1 MSGFKIGGIS
11 LGKSTKKYLR
21 NTDFDNNTT
30 MDFGFCQPLFCQFLL
45 PDSNISVSAKQ
56 LVRLAPMPVPSFA
69 RVSLVNKFVFVPWSD
84 ICGYYEAM
92 LSNMPYNGSVVPTE
106 LPYIYNAYLAKA
118 LLLKQMGS
126 AVTFYEIDSTAPSL
140 PETYKL
146 SELNSALTFSS
157 NLETAWKNE
166 FATHNCDMPVSFSTA
181 QFKETAIPLNSSD
194 YLYKFSVGQKKVL
207 AAFRYSTRAKH
218 LRSVLIG
225 LGYSLAL
232 QDWTKVNA
240 LPIFAYFKAWFD
252 TYAPKRSVAWS
263 DTGVFKFIK
272 NTSENYLPNV
282 GHDED
287 FFSVVLTSV
296 SDCYYVS
303 NDDFVSVH
311 RNTLSNVGLGSFPYI
326 NEIGQLSH
334 SGEFS
339 KSELPNFTD
348 DTQPSLSLIALD
360 VVKRLTRFVN
370 KDSVIG
376 QKISTWVRNHFNAQV
391 ANSLYEDVYQVKTDV
406 LPLQINDVF
415 STADTADSTTQSGER
430 LGSYAGKGIGF
441 GATGCRF
448 HSDKHGYLICISVIV
463 PKSGYFQGTDCS
475 LYGLDRFTLPSA
487 DFDALGMEVT
497 PFGFVAGDIGYTDTT
512 LPAHLLDYS
521 SGFGFVPRF
530 SGYKFKKNIVNGD
543 MSRRSLLDSM
553 SPYYLDR
560 ILQTGDAL
568 FETLPDNKYVLSREY
583 LPVIPKASEQWRFLT
598 KYPWLG
604 DYDRIFYNDDV
615 YHGSSS
621 IPVPVAA
628 QDIDGA
634 AARPDNFIVQSL
646 FTMKIQ
652 DVLKPLSMS
661 YDTFD
666 EDSDNT
672 STEVN
677 PE

>member
-84 ICGYYEAM
+84 LCGYYEAM
-92 LSNMPYNGSVVPTE
+92 LSNMPYHGSVIPTE
-106 LPYIYNAYLAKA
+106 LPYCYNAYLAKC
-118 LLLKQMGS
+118 LLLQQFGS
-126 AVTFYEIDSTAPSL
+126 VATFYEIDTTVPS
-140 PETYKL
+140 PITYKMCTAMDASKYAESLQNQWQSDNL
-146 SELNSALTFSS
+146 SHSCDMHVLFTPAQFRDNAVSPNSA
-157 NLETAWKNE
+157 
-166 FATHNCDMPVSFSTA
+166 
-181 QFKETAIPLNSSD
+181 D
-194 YLYKFSVGQKKVL
+194 YLVNFVAGDKHVL

-240 LPIFAYFKAWFD
+240 LPIFAFYKAWFD
-252 TYAPKRSVAWS
+252 TYAPKRSVSWS
-263 DTGVFKFIK
+263 DTGVFVFLK
-272 NTSENYLPNV
+272 NVSDSYLPNV
-282 GHDED
+282 CNDED
-287 FFSVVLTSV
+287 FCSVILSSL

-311 RNTLSNVGLGSFPYI
+311 RASLDTVSLGAFPYVNYGGTSSQTPPISTSEQPNVQVSSI
-326 NEIGQLSH
+326 N
-334 SGEFS
+334 
-339 KSELPNFTD
+339 
-348 DTQPSLSLIALD
+348 LIALD

-376 QKISTWVRNHFNAQV
+376 QKMSTWVRNHFNAQV
-391 ANSLYEDVYQVKTDV
+391 ANSLYQDVYQVKTDI

-415 STADTADSTTQSGER
+415 STADTADVSSQTGER

-441 GATGCRF
+441 GDTGCKF
-448 HSDKHGYLICISVIV
+448 HSDKHGYLICLSAIV
-463 PKSGYFQGTDCS
+463 PKSGYFQGTDTS
-475 LYGLDRFTLPSA
+475 LYGLNRFTLPSA
-487 DFDALGMEVT
+487 EFDALGMEVS
-497 PFGFVAGDIGYTDTT
+497 PFGFIAGDIGYADMSADTKDK
-512 LPAHLLDYS
+512 LDYS

-530 SGYKFKKNIVNGD
+530 SGFKFKKNIVNGD
-543 MSRRSLLDSM
+543 MSRRSLIDSM

-568 FETLPDNKYVLSREY
+568 YQSMADNKFVQIRQFYPSL
-583 LPVIPKASEQWRFLT
+583 PKASDQWRYLT
-598 KYPWLG
+598 RYPWLG
-604 DYDRIFYNDDV
+604 DFDRIFYNDDV
-615 YHGSSS
+615 YHGSTSTPVDSS
-621 IPVPVAA
+621 SE
-628 QDIDGA
+628 DIDGS

-652 DVLKPLSMS
+652 DVLKPLAMS

-672 STEVN
+672 STEVT

>member
-1 MSGFKIGGIS
+1 MSGFKISGIS
-11 LGKSTKKYLR
+11 LGKTTKKYLR

-92 LSNMPYNGSVVPTE
+92 LSNMPFNGSVVPTE
-106 LPYIYNAYLAKA
+106 LPYTYNSFLAKC
-118 LLLKQMGS
+118 LLLQQFGS
-126 AVTFYEIDSTAPSL
+126 VATFYEVDSTVSSPI
-140 PETYKL
+140 TYKMCSPTDAL
-146 SELNSALTFSS
+146 SYASSLQSQWETENSSHSCDMHVLITPAQFRDDAVSPNSA
-157 NLETAWKNE
+157 
-166 FATHNCDMPVSFSTA
+166 
-181 QFKETAIPLNSSD
+181 D
-194 YLYKFSVGQKKVL
+194 YLVNFTAGDKSVL

-225 LGYSLAL
+225 LGYSLAM
-232 QDWTKVNA
+232 QDWTQVNA
-240 LPIFAYFKAWFD
+240 LPIFAFYKAWFD
-252 TYAPKRSVAWS
+252 TYAPKRSMAWTDS
-263 DTGVFKFIK
+263 PVFKFVK
-272 NTSENYLPNV
+272 GVSDDYLPNV
-282 GHDED
+282 CNDED
-287 FFSVVLTSV
+287 FCSVVLMAV

-311 RNTLSNVGLGSFPYI
+311 RSTLSNVGIQQFPYI
-326 NEIGQLSH
+326 NS
-334 SGEFS
+334 SG
-339 KSELPNFTD
+339 LPVR
-348 DTQPSLSLIALD
+348 PSSFDKENLPSFESNISLIALD

-376 QKISTWVRNHFNAQV
+376 QKMSTWVRNHFNAQV
-391 ANSLYEDVYQVKTDV
+391 ANSLYKDVYQVKTDI

-415 STADTADSTTQSGER
+415 STADTADASSQSGER

-441 GATGCRF
+441 GDTGCKF
-448 HSDKHGYLICISVIV
+448 HSDKHGYLLCISAIV
-463 PKSGYFQGTDCS
+463 PKSGYFQGTDTS

-487 DFDALGMEVT
+487 DFDALGMEVS
-497 PFGFVAGDIGYTDTT
+497 PFGFIAGDIGYTDMT
-512 LPAHLLDYS
+512 ASEHLDYS

-543 MSRRSLLDSM
+543 MSRRSLIDSM

-568 FETLPDNKYVLSREY
+568 YNSLPDNKFAQIRQFAPS
-583 LPVIPKASEQWRFLT
+583 LPAASEQWRYLT

-615 YHGSSS
+615 YHGSTSTPVNSS
-621 IPVPVAA
+621 SE
-628 QDIDGA
+628 DIDGS

-646 FTMKIQ
+646 FTMQIQ
-652 DVLKPLSMS
+652 DVLKPLAMS

-666 EDSDNT
+666 EDSNNT
-672 STEVN
+672 STDVK

>member
-92 LSNMPYNGSVVPTE
+92 LSNMPFNGSVVPTE
-106 LPYIYNAYLAKA
+106 LPYVFNGYLAKY
-118 LLLKQMGS
+118 LLTSSVGTV
-126 AVTFYEIDSTAPSL
+126 ATFYEIDSSVVSPITFKMSSTTGAT
-140 PETYKL
+140 TYAKTL
-146 SELNSALTFSS
+146 ESQWVSELNSHSCNLNVILT
-157 NLETAWKNE
+157 
-166 FATHNCDMPVSFSTA
+166 PA
-181 QFKETAIPLNSSD
+181 QFKDGAVNPNNAD
-194 YLYKFSVGQKKVL
+194 YLVEFLSGDKTIL

-218 LRSVLIG
+218 LRSVFIG
-225 LGYSLAL
+225 LGYSLSL
-232 QDWTKVNA
+232 QDWSKLNA
-240 LPIFAYFKAWFD
+240 LPLFAFYKAWYD
-252 TYAPKRSVAWS
+252 TYAPKRSVAWT
-263 DTGVFKFIK
+263 DTKVFKHIK
-272 NTSENYLPNV
+272 HISDDYVPNICN
-282 GHDED
+282 DED
-287 FFSVVLTSV
+287 ICDDLFKAL

-311 RNTLSNVGLGSFPYI
+311 RSDINNVNLQSFSYIDETGSSKTTDAISKAYSPYI
-326 NEIGQLSH
+326 SSVI
-334 SGEFS
+334 
-339 KSELPNFTD
+339 
-348 DTQPSLSLIALD
+348 SLVALD
-360 VVKRLTRFVN
+360 TVKRLTRFVN

-376 QKISTWVRNHFNAQV
+376 QKMSSWVRNHFNAQV
-391 ANSLYEDVYQVKTDV
+391 ANSLYEDVYQVKTDI

-415 STADTADSTTQSGER
+415 STSDTADPSSQTGER

-441 GATGCRF
+441 GDTGCNF
-448 HSDKHGYLICISVIV
+448 HSDKHGYLLCISSIV
-463 PKSGYFQGTDCS
+463 PKSGYFSGNDTS

-497 PFGFVAGDIGYTDTT
+497 PFGFVAGDNGYSNYTFESKDKI
-512 LPAHLLDYS
+512 DYS
-521 SGFGFVPRF
+521 SGFGFVPRY
-530 SGYKFKKNIVNGD
+530 SGFKFKKNIVNGD
-543 MSRRSLLDSM
+543 MSRRSLMDSM

-568 FETLPDNKYVLSREY
+568 YLSQADNKYAQVRIFYPS
-583 LPVIPKASEQWRFLT
+583 VPKASEQWRYLT

-621 IPVPVAA
+621 TPVDTPDS
-628 QDIDGA
+628 DIDGS

-646 FTMKIQ
+646 FSMKIQ

-672 STEVN
+672 STDVN

>member
-11 LGKSTKKYLR
+11 IGKSTKKYLR

-84 ICGYYEAM
+84 LCGYYEAM

-106 LPYIYNAYLAKA
+106 LPYVYNAYLSKC
-118 LLLKQMGS
+118 LLDNSLGS
-126 AVTFYEIDSTAPSL
+126 VATFYEVDTSVPS
-140 PETYKL
+140 PITYKMCTAMDALRHAQSLQTQWETEL
-146 SELNSALTFSS
+146 SGHSCNKKFTLTPLQSRDDVISPNSA
-157 NLETAWKNE
+157 
-166 FATHNCDMPVSFSTA
+166 
-181 QFKETAIPLNSSD
+181 D
-194 YLYKFSVGQKKVL
+194 YLVNFLDGDTNVIS
-207 AAFRYSTRAKH
+207 AFRYSTRAKH

-225 LGYSLAL
+225 LGYSLAM
-232 QDWTKVNA
+232 QDWSKVIA
-240 LPIFAYFKAWFD
+240 LPLFAFYKAWFD
-252 TYAPKRSVAWS
+252 TYAPKRSVAWT
-263 DTGVFKFIK
+263 DTAVFKFVK
-272 NTSENYLPNV
+272 SVSDDYLPNLCNN
-282 GHDED
+282 ED
-287 FFSVVLTSV
+287 SMDLVFSAL

-311 RNTLSNVGLGSFPYI
+311 RADMSNV
-326 NEIGQLSH
+326 N
-334 SGEFS
+334 
-339 KSELPNFTD
+339 T
-348 DTQPSLSLIALD
+348 PSLPYVSANGASVLSPAIDKGNLPVILNDITLVGLD

-370 KDSVIG
+370 KDSIIG
-376 QKISTWVRNHFNAQV
+376 QKMSNWVRNHFNAQV
-391 ANSLYEDVYQVKTDV
+391 ANSLYQDVYQVKTDI

-415 STADTADSTTQSGER
+415 STADTADASSQSGER

-441 GATGCRF
+441 GDTGCKF
-448 HSDKHGYLICISVIV
+448 HSDKHGYLLCISAIV
-463 PKSGYFQGTDCS
+463 PKSGYFQGNDTS

-497 PFGFVAGDIGYTDTT
+497 PFGFIAGDIGYSDMTASTDQK
-512 LPAHLLDYS
+512 LDYS
-521 SGFGFVPRF
+521 AGFGFVPRY

-543 MSRRSLLDSM
+543 MSRRSLIDSM

-568 FETLPDNKYVLSREY
+568 FLSMPDNKFAKIRQFYPSL
-583 LPVIPKASEQWRFLT
+583 PKASEQWRYLT
-598 KYPWLG
+598 RYPWLG

-615 YHGSSS
+615 YHGSTSTPVDSS
-621 IPVPVAA
+621 SE
-628 QDIDGA
+628 DIDGS

-652 DVLKPLSMS
+652 DVLKPLAMS

-672 STEVN
+672 STEVK

>member
-84 ICGYYEAM
+84 LCGYYESM
-92 LSNMPYNGSVVPTE
+92 LSNMPYHGSVIPTE
-106 LPYIYNAYLAKA
+106 LPYVYNAYLAKC
-118 LLLKQMGS
+118 LLLSDFGS
-126 AVTFYEIDSTAPSL
+126 VATFYEVDTTVPS
-140 PETYKL
+140 PITYKMC
-146 SELNSALTFSS
+146 SAVDASKYGDSLQKQW
-157 NLETAWKNE
+157 ETDILAHKC
-166 FATHNCDMPVSFSTA
+166 AMQVLITPA
-181 QFKETAIPLNSSD
+181 QFRDTAVSPNNAD
-194 YLYKFSVGQKKVL
+194 YLVHFNAGDKNVI

-225 LGYSLAL
+225 LGYSLAM

-240 LPIFAYFKAWFD
+240 LPIFAFYKAWFD
-252 TYAPKRSVAWS
+252 TFAPKRSVAWS
-263 DTGVFKFIK
+263 DTGVFVFLK
-272 NTSENYLPNV
+272 NFSDNYLPNV
-282 GHDED
+282 CGDED
-287 FFSVVLTSV
+287 IYDVVLMSV

-311 RNTLSNVGLGSFPYI
+311 RSSISNVGLQTFSYFD
-326 NEIGQLSH
+326 E
-334 SGEFS
+334 SGADS
-339 KSELPNFTD
+339 VVNSVTKDSLPFVSAD
-348 DTQPSLSLIALD
+348 ISLIALD

-370 KDSVIG
+370 KDSIIG
-376 QKISTWVRNHFNAQV
+376 QKMSSWVRNHFNAQV
-391 ANSLYEDVYQVKTDV
+391 ANSLYEDVYQVKTDI

-415 STADTADSTTQSGER
+415 STADTADASSQSGER

-441 GATGCRF
+441 GDIGCKF
-448 HSDKHGYLICISVIV
+448 HSDRHGYLLCISAIV
-463 PKSGYFQGTDCS
+463 PKSGYFQGNDTS

-497 PFGFVAGDIGYTDTT
+497 PFGFIAGDIGYTDMTAT
-512 LPAHLLDYS
+512 SDDKLDYS
-521 SGFGFVPRF
+521 DGFGFVPRF

-543 MSRRSLLDSM
+543 MSRRSLIDSM

-568 FETLPDNKYVLSREY
+568 YQSMADNKFAQIRQFYPSL
-583 LPVIPKASEQWRFLT
+583 PKASEQWRYLT

-615 YHGSSS
+615 YHGSTSTPVNSS
-621 IPVPVAA
+621 SE
-628 QDIDGA
+628 DIDGS

-652 DVLKPLSMS
+652 DVLKPLAMS

-672 STEVN
+672 STVVN

>member
-1 MSGFKIGGIS
+1 MSGFKVGGIS

-69 RVSLVNKFVFVPWSD
+69 RVSLVNKFIFVPWSD

-106 LPYIYNAYLAKA
+106 LPFTYNAYLAKT
-118 LLLKQMGS
+118 LLLKGMGS
-126 AVTFYEIDSTAPSL
+126 TVTFYDVDTSVSSPV
-140 PETYKL
+140 TYKL
-146 SELNSALTFSS
+146 CSAQVAPSYLQKLKDNWNADFRQHSCKLTVDFQPLQKESVASPNSA
-157 NLETAWKNE
+157 
-166 FATHNCDMPVSFSTA
+166 
-181 QFKETAIPLNSSD
+181 D
-194 YLYKFSVGQKKVL
+194 YLYKYKVDNKSVI

-225 LGYSLAL
+225 LGYSLAFL
-232 QDWTKVNA
+232 DWTKVNV
-240 LPIFAYFKAWFD
+240 LPIFAFFKAWFD
-252 TYAPKRSVAWS
+252 SYAPKRSVSWT

-272 NTSENYLPNV
+272 NTSDNYLPNV
-282 GHDED
+282 GNDND
-287 FFSVVLTSV
+287 FFSVVLTAV

-303 NDDFVSVH
+303 NDDFVSIH
-311 RNTLSNVGLGSFPYI
+311 RSTIDNVSLSPFPFI
-326 NEIGQLSH
+326 DETGCPSTTD
-334 SGEFS
+334 EF
-339 KSELPNFTD
+339 PNNNQPYSRTD
-348 DTQPSLSLIALD
+348 ISLIALD

-370 KDSVIG
+370 KDSIIG
-376 QKISTWVRNHFNAQV
+376 QKMSNWVRNHFNAQV

-415 STADTADSTTQSGER
+415 STADTADSSTQSGER

-441 GATGCRF
+441 GDTGCRF
-448 HSDKHGYLICISVIV
+448 HSDKHGYLLCISAIV
-463 PKSGYFQGTDCS
+463 PKSGYFQGTDSS

-487 DFDALGMEVT
+487 DFDALGMEVS
-497 PFGFVAGDIGYTDTT
+497 PFGFVAGDIGYTDVDASYTN
-512 LPAHLLDYS
+512 LDYS

-530 SGYKFKKNIVNGD
+530 SGFKFKKNIVNGD
-543 MSRRSLLDSM
+543 MSRRSLIDSM
-553 SPYYLDR
+553 CPYYLDR
-560 ILQTGDAL
+560 ILQTGDAF
-568 FETLPDNKYVLSREY
+568 FESLPDNKYAY
-583 LPVIPKASEQWRFLT
+583 KNQYAPNIPRASDQWRYVT

-604 DYDRIFYNDDV
+604 DFDRIFYNDDV
-615 YHGSSS
+615 FHGSSS
-621 IPVPVAA
+621 TPAFTPID
-628 QDIDGA
+628 DIGSYP
-634 AARPDNFIVQSL
+634 ARPDNFIVQSL

-666 EDSDNT
+666 EDTDNT
-672 STEVN
+672 SSEVN

>member
-84 ICGYYEAM
+84 LCAYYEAM
-92 LSNMPYNGSVVPTE
+92 LSNMPFNGSVVPTQ
-106 LPYIYNAYLAKA
+106 LPFVYNAYLSKS
-118 LLLKQMGS
+118 LLDSSLGS
-126 AVTFYEIDSTAPSL
+126 VATFYEVDTTVPSPITYTMSTAMD
-140 PETYKL
+140 
-146 SELNSALTFSS
+146 ALTYAQSLATQWETELDFHACNKKFSF
-157 NLETAWKNE
+157 T
-166 FATHNCDMPVSFSTA
+166 PA
-181 QFKETAIPLNSSD
+181 QFKDSAVSPNSAD
-194 YLYKFSVGQKKVL
+194 YLVNFVSGEKHVI
-207 AAFRYSTRAKH
+207 AAFRYSTRVKH
-218 LRSVLIG
+218 LRSVFIG

-240 LPIFAYFKAWFD
+240 LPIFAYYKAWFD
-252 TYAPKRSVAWS
+252 TYAPKRSVAWTDTYVFHFLKDVS
-263 DTGVFKFIK
+263 DNYMPNLCNDEDNMDVVFKA
-272 NTSENYLPNV
+272 L
-282 GHDED
+282 
-287 FFSVVLTSV
+287 

-311 RNTLSNVGLGSFPYI
+311 RATLSNVGLSPFPIVAANDGVVATTPY
-326 NEIGQLSH
+326 
-334 SGEFS
+334 FD
-339 KSELPNFTD
+339 KSSLPHFET
-348 DTQPSLSLIALD
+348 SVSLIALD

-376 QKISTWVRNHFNAQV
+376 QKMSTWVRNHFNAQV
-391 ANSLYEDVYQVKTDV
+391 ANSLYQDVYQVKTDI

-415 STADTADSTTQSGER
+415 STADTADASSQSGER

-441 GATGCRF
+441 GDTGCNF
-448 HSDKHGYLICISVIV
+448 HSDRHGYLLCISAIV
-463 PKSGYFQGTDCS
+463 PKSGYFQGTDTS

-497 PFGFVAGDIGYTDTT
+497 PFGFVAGDIGFTDMTATT
-512 LPAHLLDYS
+512 DQKLDYS

-543 MSRRSLLDSM
+543 MSRRSLIDSM

-568 FETLPDNKYVLSREY
+568 YQSLADNKYAQIRQFYPSL
-583 LPVIPKASEQWRFLT
+583 PKASEHWRYLT
-598 KYPWLG
+598 RYPWLG

-615 YHGSSS
+615 YHGSTSTPVDSS
-621 IPVPVAA
+621 SE
-628 QDIDGA
+628 DIDGS

-652 DVLKPLSMS
+652 DVLKPLAMS

-666 EDSDNT
+666 EDSHNT
-672 STEVN
+672 SSEVK

>member
-84 ICGYYEAM
+84 ICGYYEAL

-106 LPYIYNAYLAKA
+106 LPYVYNAYLAMS
-118 LLLKQMGS
+118 LLSSDLGTV
-126 AVTFYEIDSTAPSL
+126 ATFYEVDASVVSPI
-140 PETYKL
+140 TYKMSSSVFAASSAEVLENAWESQL
-146 SELNSALTFSS
+146 SSYGCLKQTII
-157 NLETAWKNE
+157 T
-166 FATHNCDMPVSFSTA
+166 PA
-181 QFKETAIPLNSSD
+181 QFKEGAVNPNNAD
-194 YLYKFSVGQKKVL
+194 YLVEFVNGDISVL

-225 LGYSLAL
+225 LGYSLSL

-240 LPIFAYFKAWFD
+240 LPLYAFYKAWFD
-252 TYAPKRSVAWS
+252 TYAPKRFVAWTDTPIFKDIKHYS
-263 DTGVFKFIK
+263 DDYV
-272 NTSENYLPNV
+272 PNLCN
-282 GHDED
+282 DED
-287 FFSVVLTSV
+287 LMDHILKGL

-311 RNTLSNVGLGSFPYI
+311 RSDVSNVGLGAFPFI
-326 NEIGQLSH
+326 NPDGTSDITTPINRTD
-334 SGEFS
+334 
-339 KSELPNFTD
+339 LPVVG
-348 DTQPSLSLIALD
+348 SSVSLIALD

-370 KDSVIG
+370 KDSIIG
-376 QKISTWVRNHFNAQV
+376 QKMSTWVRNHFNAQV
-391 ANSLYEDVYQVKTDV
+391 ANSLYADVYQVKTDI

-415 STADTADSTTQSGER
+415 STSDTADPSTETGER

-441 GATGCRF
+441 GDTGCNF
-448 HSDKHGYLICISVIV
+448 HSDKHGYLLCISAIV
-463 PKSGYFQGTDCS
+463 PKSGYFQGNDTS
-475 LYGLDRFTLPSA
+475 LYGLDRFTLPSE

-497 PFGFVAGDIGYTDTT
+497 PFGFVAGDNGYTNYTFETKDKI
-512 LPAHLLDYS
+512 DYS

-543 MSRRSLLDSM
+543 MSRRSLMDSM

-568 FETLPDNKYVLSREY
+568 YLSQPDNKFAQIRIFYPSV
-583 LPVIPKASEQWRFLT
+583 PKASEQWRYLT

-621 IPVPVAA
+621 SPVNSPDA
-628 QDIDGA
+628 DIDGS

-646 FTMKIQ
+646 FSMKIQ

-672 STEVN
+672 SIDVN

>member
-69 RVSLVNKFVFVPWSD
+69 RVSLVNKFIFVPWSD
-84 ICGYYEAM
+84 LCGYYEAM

-106 LPYIYNAYLAKA
+106 LPFVYNAYLSKC
-118 LLLKQMGS
+118 LLDNSLGS
-126 AVTFYEIDSTAPSL
+126 VATFYEIDTSVPS
-140 PETYKL
+140 PITYKMCTAMDALKYAQSLATQWETEL
-146 SELNSALTFSS
+146 SEYACNKKFSF
-157 NLETAWKNE
+157 T
-166 FATHNCDMPVSFSTA
+166 PA
-181 QFKETAIPLNSSD
+181 QFKDFAVSPNSAD
-194 YLYKFSVGQKKVL
+194 YLVNFVSGEKHVI
-207 AAFRYSTRAKH
+207 AAFRYSTRVKH
-218 LRSVLIG
+218 LRSVFIG
-225 LGYSLAL
+225 LGYSLAM
-232 QDWTKVNA
+232 QDWSKVNA
-240 LPIFAYFKAWFD
+240 LPIFAFYKAWFD
-252 TYAPKRSVAWS
+252 TYAPKRTVAWTDTDVFRFLKHVS
-263 DTGVFKFIK
+263 DSYFTNLGNDEDNMDVVFK
-272 NTSENYLPNV
+272 SL
-282 GHDED
+282 
-287 FFSVVLTSV
+287 

-311 RNTLSNVGLGSFPYI
+311 RSDIDNVSLGTFPFVDSNGGISSSQGISASL
-326 NEIGQLSH
+326 
-334 SGEFS
+334 
-339 KSELPNFTD
+339 
-348 DTQPSLSLIALD
+348 QPSINGDIRLIALD
-360 VVKRLTRFVN
+360 VIKRLTRFVN
-370 KDSVIG
+370 KDSIIG
-376 QKISTWVRNHFNAQV
+376 QKMSNWVRNHFNAQV
-391 ANSLYEDVYQVKTDV
+391 ANSLYQDVYQVKTDI

-415 STADTADSTTQSGER
+415 STADTADASSQSGER

-441 GATGCRF
+441 GDIGCRF
-448 HSDKHGYLICISVIV
+448 HSDRHGYLLCISAIV
-463 PKSGYFQGTDCS
+463 PKSGYFQGNDTS

-497 PFGFVAGDIGYTDTT
+497 PFGFIAGDIGYTDMT
-512 LPAHLLDYS
+512 ASVDQKLDYS
-521 SGFGFVPRF
+521 AGFGFVPRF

-543 MSRRSLLDSM
+543 MSRRSLIDSM

-568 FETLPDNKYVLSREY
+568 FQSLADNKFAKIRQFYPSL
-583 LPVIPKASEQWRFLT
+583 PKASEQWRYLT
-598 KYPWLG
+598 RYPWLG

-615 YHGSSS
+615 YHGSTSTPVDSS
-621 IPVPVAA
+621 SD
-628 QDIDGA
+628 DIDGS

-652 DVLKPLSMS
+652 DVLKPLAMS

-666 EDSDNT
+666 EDFDNT

>member
-69 RVSLVNKFVFVPWSD
+69 RVSLVNKFIFVPWSD
-84 ICGYYEAM
+84 LCGYYEAM

-106 LPYIYNAYLAKA
+106 LPFVYNAYLSKC
-118 LLLKQMGS
+118 LLDNSLGS
-126 AVTFYEIDSTAPSL
+126 VATFYEIDTTVPSPITYKMSTAMDALKYSDSL
-140 PETYKL
+140 ATQWETEL
-146 SELNSALTFSS
+146 SEHACNKKFSF
-157 NLETAWKNE
+157 T
-166 FATHNCDMPVSFSTA
+166 PA
-181 QFKETAIPLNSSD
+181 QFKDSAVSPNSAD
-194 YLYKFSVGQKKVL
+194 YLVNFVSGEKHVI
-207 AAFRYSTRAKH
+207 AAFRYSTRVKH
-218 LRSVLIG
+218 LRSVFIG
-225 LGYSLAL
+225 LGYSLAM
-232 QDWTKVNA
+232 QDWSKVNA
-240 LPIFAYFKAWFD
+240 LPIFAFYKAWFD
-252 TYAPKRSVAWS
+252 TYAPKRSVAWTDTDVFRFLKHIS
-263 DTGVFKFIK
+263 DGYYTNLGNDEDNMDVVFK
-272 NTSENYLPNV
+272 SL
-282 GHDED
+282 
-287 FFSVVLTSV
+287 

-311 RNTLSNVGLGSFPYI
+311 RSDIDNVSLGAFSFVDSNGGFSDSQAITAFSQPTI
-326 NEIGQLSH
+326 NGDIR
-334 SGEFS
+334 
-339 KSELPNFTD
+339 
-348 DTQPSLSLIALD
+348 LIALD

-370 KDSVIG
+370 KDSIIG
-376 QKISTWVRNHFNAQV
+376 QKMSNWVRNHFNAQV
-391 ANSLYEDVYQVKTDV
+391 ANSLYQDVYQVKTDI

-415 STADTADSTTQSGER
+415 STADTADASSQSGER

-441 GATGCRF
+441 GDTGCKF
-448 HSDKHGYLICISVIV
+448 HSDRHGYLLCISAIV
-463 PKSGYFQGTDCS
+463 PKSGYFQGNDTS

-497 PFGFVAGDIGYTDTT
+497 PFGFIAGDIGYTDMTAST
-512 LPAHLLDYS
+512 DQKLDYS
-521 SGFGFVPRF
+521 AGFGFVPRF

-543 MSRRSLLDSM
+543 MSRRSLIDSM

-568 FETLPDNKYVLSREY
+568 FQSMADNKFAQIRQFYPSL
-583 LPVIPKASEQWRFLT
+583 PKASEQWRYLT

-615 YHGSSS
+615 YHGSTSTPVDSS
-621 IPVPVAA
+621 SE
-628 QDIDGA
+628 DIDGS

-672 STEVN
+672 STEVK

>member
-84 ICGYYEAM
+84 LCGYYEAM
-92 LSNMPYNGSVVPTE
+92 LSNMPYNGSVVPTQ
-106 LPYIYNAYLAKA
+106 LPYVYNAYLSKC
-118 LLLKQMGS
+118 LLDNSLGS
-126 AVTFYEIDSTAPSL
+126 VATFYEVDTTVPS
-140 PETYKL
+140 PITYKMCTAMDALTYAESLATQWETEL
-146 SELNSALTFSS
+146 SEHACNKKFSF
-157 NLETAWKNE
+157 T
-166 FATHNCDMPVSFSTA
+166 PA
-181 QFKETAIPLNSSD
+181 QFKDTAVSPNSAD
-194 YLYKFSVGQKKVL
+194 YLVNFVAGEKHVI
-207 AAFRYSTRAKH
+207 AAFRYSTRVKH
-218 LRSVLIG
+218 LRSVFIG

-232 QDWTKVNA
+232 QDWSKVNA
-240 LPIFAYFKAWFD
+240 LPIFAFYKAWFD
-252 TYAPKRSVAWS
+252 IFAPKRTVAWT
-263 DTGVFKFIK
+263 DTDVFKFLKYVSDSYFI
-272 NTSENYLPNV
+272 NLGN
-282 GHDED
+282 DED
-287 FFSVVLTSV
+287 NMNVVFKSL

-311 RNTLSNVGLGSFPYI
+311 RSTLENVSLNRFPFITELGVST
-326 NEIGQLSH
+326 ST
-334 SGEFS
+334 
-339 KSELPNFTD
+339 PNFSTSQ
-348 DTQPSLSLIALD
+348 QPYSYSTNALSLISFD

-370 KDSVIG
+370 KDSIIG
-376 QKISTWVRNHFNAQV
+376 QKMSTWVRNHFGAQV
-391 ANSLYEDVYQVKTDV
+391 ANSLYQDVYHVKTDI

-415 STADTADSTTQSGER
+415 STADTADASSQSGER

-441 GATGCRF
+441 GDTGCRF
-448 HSDKHGYLICISVIV
+448 HSDRHGYLLCISAIV
-463 PKSGYFQGTDCS
+463 PKSGYFQGNDTS

-497 PFGFVAGDIGYTDTT
+497 PFGFIAGDIGYTDMTAST
-512 LPAHLLDYS
+512 DQKLDYS
-521 SGFGFVPRF
+521 AGFGFVPRF

-543 MSRRSLLDSM
+543 MSRRSLIDSM

-568 FETLPDNKYVLSREY
+568 YQSMADNKFAKIRQFYPSL
-583 LPVIPKASEQWRFLT
+583 PKASEQWRYLT

-615 YHGSSS
+615 YHGSTSTPVDSS
-621 IPVPVAA
+621 SE
-628 QDIDGA
+628 DIDGS

-652 DVLKPLSMS
+652 DVLKPLAMS

>member
-45 PDSNISVSAKQ
+45 PDSNVSVSAKQ

-69 RVSLVNKFVFVPWSD
+69 RVSLVNKYVFVPWSD
-84 ICGYYEAM
+84 LCGYYEAL
-92 LSNMPYNGSVVPTE
+92 LSNMPYNGSVIPTE
-106 LPYIYNAYLAKA
+106 LPFVFNAYLSKC
-118 LLLKQMGS
+118 LLDSSLGS
-126 AVTFYEIDSTAPSL
+126 VATFYEVDTTVPS
-140 PETYKL
+140 PITYKMCSAMDALKYSQSLATQWEAEL
-146 SELNSALTFSS
+146 SEHACNKKFSFTPAQFKDSAVSLNSA
-157 NLETAWKNE
+157 
-166 FATHNCDMPVSFSTA
+166 
-181 QFKETAIPLNSSD
+181 D
-194 YLYKFSVGQKKVL
+194 YLVNYVSGEHSVI
-207 AAFRYSTRAKH
+207 AAFRYSTRVKH
-218 LRSVLIG
+218 LRSVFIG
-225 LGYSLAL
+225 LGYSLAM
-232 QDWTKVNA
+232 QDWSKVNA
-240 LPIFAYFKAWFD
+240 LPIFAFYKAWFD
-252 TYAPKRSVAWS
+252 TYAPKRSVAWTDTDVFHFLKYIS
-263 DTGVFKFIK
+263 DSYFTNLCNDEDCMDVVFK
-272 NTSENYLPNV
+272 SL
-282 GHDED
+282 
-287 FFSVVLTSV
+287 

-311 RNTLSNVGLGSFPYI
+311 RANISNVDTPLFPYFDS
-326 NEIGQLSH
+326 IGDH
-334 SGEFS
+334 AETDTFT
-339 KSELPNFTD
+339 KTLPSISSD
-348 DTQPSLSLIALD
+348 LSLIALD

-370 KDSVIG
+370 KDSIIG
-376 QKISTWVRNHFNAQV
+376 QKMSTWVRNHFNAQV
-391 ANSLYEDVYQVKTDV
+391 ANSLYQDVYQVKTDI

-415 STADTADSTTQSGER
+415 STADTADASSKTGER

-441 GATGCRF
+441 GDTGCRF
-448 HSDKHGYLICISVIV
+448 HSDRHGYLLCISAIV
-463 PKSGYFQGTDCS
+463 PKSGYFQGNDTS

-497 PFGFVAGDIGYTDTT
+497 PFGFIAGDIGFTDMTAT
-512 LPAHLLDYS
+512 SDQKLDYS
-521 SGFGFVPRF
+521 AGFGFVPRF

-543 MSRRSLLDSM
+543 MSRRSLIDSM

-568 FETLPDNKYVLSREY
+568 FQSMPDNKFVQIRQFYPSL
-583 LPVIPKASEQWRFLT
+583 PKASEQWRYLT

-615 YHGSSS
+615 YHGSTSTPVDSS
-621 IPVPVAA
+621 SE
-628 QDIDGA
+628 DIDGS
-634 AARPDNFIVQSL
+634 AARSDNFIVQSL

-661 YDTFD
+661 FDTFD

>member
-84 ICGYYEAM
+84 LCGYYEAM
-92 LSNMPYNGSVVPTE
+92 LSNMPYNGSVIPKE
-106 LPYIYNAYLAKA
+106 LPYTYNAYLAKV
-118 LLLKQMGS
+118 LLLHQFGS
-126 AVTFYEIDSTAPSL
+126 VATFYELDTSIASPTTFKMSSPMDALKHSNALQTL
-140 PETYKL
+140 WETDLHSHSCDMHVLLTPNQSKDFAV
-146 SELNSALTFSS
+146 SPNSA
-157 NLETAWKNE
+157 
-166 FATHNCDMPVSFSTA
+166 
-181 QFKETAIPLNSSD
+181 D
-194 YLYKFSVGQKKVL
+194 YLVEFSDGDCNCL
-207 AAFRYSTRAKH
+207 AAFRFSTRAKH

-225 LGYSLAL
+225 LGYSLAFS
-232 QDWTKVNA
+232 DWTKVNA
-240 LPIFAYFKAWFD
+240 LPIFAFFKAWFD
-252 TYAPKRSVAWS
+252 TFAPKRSIAWT
-263 DTGVFKFIK
+263 DTGVFMFLK
-272 NTSENYLPNV
+272 NVSDSYLPNV
-282 GHDED
+282 SNDED
-287 FFSVVLTSV
+287 FTSVVLMSL

-311 RNTLSNVGLGSFPYI
+311 RADIDNVSFGNFSFVDSNGGISDIQGSPTLS
-326 NEIGQLSH
+326 
-334 SGEFS
+334 
-339 KSELPNFTD
+339 
-348 DTQPSLSLIALD
+348 QPSAIGDIRLIALD

-370 KDSVIG
+370 KDSIIG
-376 QKISTWVRNHFNAQV
+376 QKMSTWVRNHFNAQV
-391 ANSLYEDVYQVKTDV
+391 ANSLYQDVYQIKTDV

-415 STADTADSTTQSGER
+415 STADTADASSMSGER

-441 GATGCRF
+441 GDTGCKF
-448 HSDKHGYLICISVIV
+448 HSDKHGYLLCISAIV
-463 PKSGYFQGTDCS
+463 PKSGYFQGNDTS

-497 PFGFVAGDIGYTDTT
+497 PFGFVAGDIGFTDFNAETKDT
-512 LPAHLLDYS
+512 LDYS
-521 SGFGFVPRF
+521 SGFGFIPRY
-530 SGYKFKKNIVNGD
+530 SGFKFKKNIVNGD
-543 MSRRSLLDSM
+543 MSRRSLIDSM

-560 ILQTGDAL
+560 ILQSGDIFFQSL
-568 FETLPDNKYVLSREY
+568 DDNKYAFVRQYKPS
-583 LPVIPKASEQWRFLT
+583 IPKASEQWRYLT

-615 YHGSSS
+615 YHGSDSS
-621 IPVPVAA
+621 YVHSPDEDVS
-628 QDIDGA
+628 GS
-634 AARPDNFIVQSL
+634 AARSDNFIVQSL
-646 FTMKIQ
+646 FTMRIQ

-666 EDSDNT
+666 EDSDNNT
-672 STEVN
+672 QVVN

>member
-69 RVSLVNKFVFVPWSD
+69 RVSLVNKFIFVPWSD
-84 ICGYYEAM
+84 LCGYYEAM
-92 LSNMPYNGSVVPTE
+92 FSNMPYNGSVVPTE
-106 LPYIYNAYLAKA
+106 LPYVYNAYLSKC
-118 LLLKQMGS
+118 LLDNSLGS
-126 AVTFYEIDSTAPSL
+126 VATFYEVDTTVTSPI
-140 PETYKL
+140 TYKMCTAMDALKYSDSLQTLWETEL
-146 SELNSALTFSS
+146 SSHACNKKFTLTPAQYKDSAVSPNSA
-157 NLETAWKNE
+157 
-166 FATHNCDMPVSFSTA
+166 
-181 QFKETAIPLNSSD
+181 D
-194 YLYKFSVGQKKVL
+194 YLVNFVSGEKHVI

-225 LGYSLAL
+225 LGYSLAM
-232 QDWTKVNA
+232 QDWTKVIG
-240 LPIFAYFKAWFD
+240 LPLFAFYKAWFD
-252 TYAPKRSVAWS
+252 TYAPKRSVAWT
-263 DTGVFKFIK
+263 DTPVFKFIK
-272 NTSENYLPNV
+272 SVSDDYLPNLCN
-282 GHDED
+282 DED
-287 FFSVVLTSV
+287 SMDLVFSAL

-311 RNTLSNVGLGSFPYI
+311 RSTLSNVGLQQFRYI
-326 NEIGQLSH
+326 NS
-334 SGEFS
+334 SGNIVSTPQFE
-339 KSELPNFTD
+339 KDNLPSFGSD
-348 DTQPSLSLIALD
+348 ISLIALD

-376 QKISTWVRNHFNAQV
+376 QKMSTWVRNHFNAQV
-391 ANSLYEDVYQVKTDV
+391 ANSLYQDVYQVKTDI

-415 STADTADSTTQSGER
+415 STADTADASSQSGER

-441 GATGCRF
+441 GDTGCKF
-448 HSDKHGYLICISVIV
+448 HSDRHGYLLCISAIV
-463 PKSGYFQGTDCS
+463 PKSGYFQGNDTS

-497 PFGFVAGDIGYTDTT
+497 PFGFIAGDIGYTDMT
-512 LPAHLLDYS
+512 ASSDQKLDYS
-521 SGFGFVPRF
+521 AGFGFVPRF

-543 MSRRSLLDSM
+543 MSRRSLIDSM

-568 FETLPDNKYVLSREY
+568 YQSMADNKFAQIRKFYPSL
-583 LPVIPKASEQWRFLT
+583 PKASEQWRYLT
-598 KYPWLG
+598 RYPWLG

-615 YHGSSS
+615 YHGSTSTPVDSS
-621 IPVPVAA
+621 SE
-628 QDIDGA
+628 DIDGS

-652 DVLKPLSMS
+652 DVLKPLAMS

-672 STEVN
+672 FTEVN

>member
-56 LVRLAPMPVPSFA
+56 LVRLSPMPVPSFA

-84 ICGYYEAM
+84 LCGYYEAL
-92 LSNMPYNGSVVPTE
+92 LSNMPYNGSVVPTQ
-106 LPYIYNAYLAKA
+106 LPYVYNAYLCKC
-118 LLLKQMGS
+118 LLDNGLGS
-126 AVTFYEIDSTAPSL
+126 VATFYELDTSVSSPI
-140 PETYKL
+140 TYKMCSAMNALKYANSLATQWNTEL
-146 SELNSALTFSS
+146 SSHSCNKKFTLTPAQFRDSAVSPNSA
-157 NLETAWKNE
+157 
-166 FATHNCDMPVSFSTA
+166 
-181 QFKETAIPLNSSD
+181 D
-194 YLYKFSVGQKKVL
+194 YLVNFVSGEEHII

-218 LRSVLIG
+218 LRSILIG
-225 LGYSLAL
+225 LGYSLAM
-232 QDWTKVNA
+232 QDWSKVNG
-240 LPIFAYFKAWFD
+240 LPLFAFYKAWFD
-252 TYAPKRSVAWS
+252 TYAPKRSVAWT
-263 DTGVFKFIK
+263 DTPVFKLIR
-272 NTSENYLPNV
+272 SVSDDYLPNLCNV
-282 GHDED
+282 ED
-287 FFSVVLTSV
+287 NMDVILNAL

-311 RNTLSNVGLGSFPYI
+311 RSTLDNVSLDRFPFITELGVST
-326 NEIGQLSH
+326 ST
-334 SGEFS
+334 
-339 KSELPNFTD
+339 PNFT
-348 DTQPSLSLIALD
+348 TSQQPYSYSTNALSLISFD

-370 KDSVIG
+370 KDSIIG
-376 QKISTWVRNHFNAQV
+376 QKMSTWVRNHFGAQV
-391 ANSLYEDVYQVKTDV
+391 ANSLYQDVYQVKTDI

-415 STADTADSTTQSGER
+415 STADTADSSSHSGER

-441 GATGCRF
+441 GDTGCSF
-448 HSDKHGYLICISVIV
+448 HSDRHGYLLCISAIV
-463 PKSGYFQGTDCS
+463 PKSGYFQGNDSS

-497 PFGFVAGDIGYTDTT
+497 PFGFIAGDIGYTDMTAT
-512 LPAHLLDYS
+512 SDDKLDYS
-521 SGFGFVPRF
+521 AGFGFVPRF

-543 MSRRSLLDSM
+543 MSRRSLIDSM

-560 ILQTGDAL
+560 ILQTGDAFYESL
-568 FETLPDNKYVLSREY
+568 ADNKFAQIRQFYPSL
-583 LPVIPKASEQWRFLT
+583 PKASEQWRYLT

-615 YHGSSS
+615 YHGSTSTPVNNSS
-621 IPVPVAA
+621 E
-628 QDIDGA
+628 DIDSA

-646 FTMKIQ
+646 FNMKIQ
-652 DVLKPLSMS
+652 DVLKPLAMS
-661 YDTFD
+661 FDTFE

-672 STEVN
+672 STVVN

>member
-69 RVSLVNKFVFVPWSD
+69 RVSLVNKFVFVPFSD
-84 ICGYYEAM
+84 LCGYYEAM
-92 LSNMPYNGSVVPTE
+92 LSNMPYNGSVIPKE
-106 LPYIYNAYLAKA
+106 LPFTYNAYLAKA
-118 LLLKQMGS
+118 LLLQQFGS
-126 AVTFYEIDSTAPSL
+126 VATFYEIDTSVSSPT
-140 PETYKL
+140 TYKMCSVVDATSHAASL
-146 SELNSALTFSS
+146 QTLWESDLRSHSCDMHVLLTPAQYKDGAVSPNSA
-157 NLETAWKNE
+157 
-166 FATHNCDMPVSFSTA
+166 
-181 QFKETAIPLNSSD
+181 D
-194 YLYKFSVGQKKVL
+194 YLVEFSDGDSNCL
-207 AAFRYSTRAKH
+207 AAFRFSTRSKH

-225 LGYSLAL
+225 LGYSLAFS
-232 QDWTKVNA
+232 DWTKVNA
-240 LPIFAYFKAWFD
+240 LPIFAFYKAWFD
-252 TYAPKRSVAWS
+252 TFAPKRSIAWT
-263 DTGVFKFIK
+263 DTGVFMFLK
-272 NTSENYLPNV
+272 NVSDSYLPNV
-282 GHDED
+282 SNDED
-287 FFSVVLTSV
+287 FTSVVLMSV

-311 RNTLSNVGLGSFPYI
+311 RSSMDNVSLGAFPYI
-326 NEIGQLSH
+326 DSNGASYATDSIGINQ
-334 SGEFS
+334 
-339 KSELPNFTD
+339 
-348 DTQPSLSLIALD
+348 QPSFDGILNSIRLD
-360 VVKRLTRFVN
+360 IVKRLTRFVN
-370 KDSVIG
+370 KDSIIG
-376 QKISTWVRNHFNAQV
+376 QKMSTWVRNHFNAQV
-391 ANSLYEDVYQVKTDV
+391 ANSLYEDVYQIKTDV

-415 STADTADSTTQSGER
+415 STADTADTSTQQGER

-441 GATGCRF
+441 GDTGCKF
-448 HSDKHGYLICISVIV
+448 HSDKHGYLLCISAIV
-463 PKSGYFQGTDCS
+463 PKSGYFQGNDTS

-497 PFGFVAGDIGYTDTT
+497 PFGFVAGDIGFTDFN
-512 LPAHLLDYS
+512 AEAKDKLDYS

-543 MSRRSLLDSM
+543 MSRRSLMDSM

-560 ILQTGDAL
+560 ILQSGDIFFQSLA
-568 FETLPDNKYVLSREY
+568 DNKYAFIRQYKPS
-583 LPVIPKASEQWRFLT
+583 IPKASEQWRYLT

-615 YHGSSS
+615 YHGSDSS
-621 IPVPVAA
+621 YVHSPDE
-628 QDIDGA
+628 DIDSN
-634 AARPDNFIVQSL
+634 AARSDNFIVQSL
-646 FTMKIQ
+646 FTMRIQ

-666 EDSDNT
+666 EDSDNNT
-672 STEVN
+672 QVVN

>member
-11 LGKSTKKYLR
+11 LGKSSKKYLR

-84 ICGYYEAM
+84 LCGYYEAM
-92 LSNMPYNGSVVPTE
+92 LSNMPYNGSVVPTQ
-106 LPYIYNAYLAKA
+106 LPYVYNAYLSKC
-118 LLLKQMGS
+118 LLDSSLGS
-126 AVTFYEIDSTAPSL
+126 VATFYEKDTTVPS
-140 PETYKL
+140 PITYKMCTAMDSLTYAESLATQWESEL
-146 SELNSALTFSS
+146 SEHACN
-157 NLETAWKNE
+157 K
-166 FATHNCDMPVSFSTA
+166 SFSFTPA
-181 QFKETAIPLNSSD
+181 QFKDTAVSPNSAD
-194 YLYKFSVGQKKVL
+194 YLVNFVAGEKHVI
-207 AAFRYSTRAKH
+207 AAFRYSTRVKH
-218 LRSVLIG
+218 LRSVFIG

-232 QDWTKVNA
+232 QDWSKVNA
-240 LPIFAYFKAWFD
+240 LPIFAFYKAWFD
-252 TYAPKRSVAWS
+252 TFAPKRTVAWT
-263 DTGVFKFIK
+263 DTDVFKFLKYVSDSYFI
-272 NTSENYLPNV
+272 NLGN
-282 GHDED
+282 DED
-287 FFSVVLTSV
+287 NMAVVFKAL

-311 RNTLSNVGLGSFPYI
+311 RSTLENVSLNKFPFITELGVST
-326 NEIGQLSH
+326 ST
-334 SGEFS
+334 
-339 KSELPNFTD
+339 PNFTPSQ
-348 DTQPSLSLIALD
+348 QPYSYSTNALSLISFD

-370 KDSVIG
+370 KDSIIG
-376 QKISTWVRNHFNAQV
+376 QKMSTWVRNHFGAQV
-391 ANSLYEDVYQVKTDV
+391 ANSLYQDVYHVKTDI

-415 STADTADSTTQSGER
+415 STADTADASSQSGER

-441 GATGCRF
+441 GDTGCRF
-448 HSDKHGYLICISVIV
+448 HSDRHGYLLCISAIV
-463 PKSGYFQGTDCS
+463 PKSGYFQGNDTS

-497 PFGFVAGDIGYTDTT
+497 PFGFIAGDIGFTDMTAST
-512 LPAHLLDYS
+512 DQKLDYS

-543 MSRRSLLDSM
+543 MSRRSLIDSM

-568 FETLPDNKYVLSREY
+568 YQSLADNKFAMIRQFYPSL
-583 LPVIPKASEQWRFLT
+583 PKASQQWRYLT

-604 DYDRIFYNDDV
+604 DFDRIFYNDDV
-615 YHGSSS
+615 YHGSTSTPVDSS
-621 IPVPVAA
+621 SE
-628 QDIDGA
+628 DLDGS

-672 STEVN
+672 SSEVN

>member
-69 RVSLVNKFVFVPWSD
+69 RVSLVNKFIFVPWSD
-84 ICGYYEAM
+84 LCGYYEAM
-92 LSNMPYNGSVVPTE
+92 LSNMPYHGSVIPTE
-106 LPYIYNAYLAKA
+106 LPFCYNAYLAKC
-118 LLLKQMGS
+118 LLLTSIGS
-126 AVTFYEIDSTAPSL
+126 VATFYEVDTSVPS
-140 PETYKL
+140 PITYKMCSAVDAL
-146 SELNSALTFSS
+146 THAKALETQWTTENTSHGVSLADFTITPAQFRDSAVSPNSA
-157 NLETAWKNE
+157 
-166 FATHNCDMPVSFSTA
+166 
-181 QFKETAIPLNSSD
+181 D
-194 YLYKFSVGQKKVL
+194 YLLNFVDGDKHL
-207 AAFRYSTRAKH
+207 IAAFRYSTRAKH
-218 LRSVLIG
+218 LRTVLIG
-225 LGYSLAL
+225 LGYSLAM

-240 LPIFAYFKAWFD
+240 LPIFAFYKAWFD
-252 TYAPKRSVAWS
+252 TYAPKRSVAWT
-263 DTGVFKFIK
+263 DTGVFVFLK
-272 NTSENYLPNV
+272 NVSDSYLPNLCS
-282 GHDED
+282 DED
-287 FFSVVLTSV
+287 FYEIVLTSV

-303 NDDFVSVH
+303 SDDFVSVH
-311 RNTLSNVGLGSFPYI
+311 RANMSNVGTGQFPYL
-326 NEIGQLSH
+326 NEVGTPLST
-334 SGEFS
+334 SEFS
-339 KSELPNFTD
+339 KELPSFPADND
-348 DTQPSLSLIALD
+348 LSLVALD
-360 VVKRLTRFVN
+360 VIKRLTRFVN
-370 KDSVIG
+370 KDSIIG

-391 ANSLYEDVYQVKTDV
+391 ANSLYQDVYQVKTDI

-415 STADTADSTTQSGER
+415 STADTADVSSQSGER

-441 GATGCRF
+441 GDTGCKF
-448 HSDKHGYLICISVIV
+448 HSDRHGYLLCISAIV
-463 PKSGYFQGTDCS
+463 PKSGYFQGNDTS

-497 PFGFVAGDIGYTDTT
+497 PFGFIAGDIGFTDMTAST
-512 LPAHLLDYS
+512 DQKLDYS
-521 SGFGFVPRF
+521 AGFGFVPRF

-543 MSRRSLLDSM
+543 MSRRSLIDSM

-568 FETLPDNKYVLSREY
+568 YQSMADNKFARIRQFYPSL
-583 LPVIPKASEQWRFLT
+583 PKASEQWRYLT

-615 YHGSSS
+615 YHGSTSTPVDSS
-621 IPVPVAA
+621 SV
-628 QDIDGA
+628 DIDGS

-652 DVLKPLSMS
+652 DVLKPLAMS

>member
-84 ICGYYEAM
+84 LCGYYEAM

-106 LPYIYNAYLAKA
+106 LPYVYNAYLSMC
-118 LLLKQMGS
+118 LLDNGLGS
-126 AVTFYEIDSTAPSL
+126 VATFYEVDTTVPS
-140 PETYKL
+140 PITYKMCTAMDALKYSDSLQTLWETEL
-146 SELNSALTFSS
+146 SLHDCNKKFTLTPAQYKDSAVSPNSA
-157 NLETAWKNE
+157 
-166 FATHNCDMPVSFSTA
+166 
-181 QFKETAIPLNSSD
+181 D
-194 YLYKFSVGQKKVL
+194 YLVNFVSGEKHVI

-232 QDWTKVNA
+232 QDWSKVIG
-240 LPIFAYFKAWFD
+240 LPLFAFYKAWFD
-252 TYAPKRSVAWS
+252 TYAPKRSVAWT
-263 DTGVFKFIK
+263 DTPVFKILK
-272 NTSENYLPNV
+272 SVSDDYLPNLCN
-282 GHDED
+282 DED
-287 FFSVVLTSV
+287 NMDSVLRAL

-311 RNTLSNVGLGSFPYI
+311 RVDIDNVSLGAFSFVDSNGG
-326 NEIGQLSH
+326 
-334 SGEFS
+334 FS
-339 KSELPNFTD
+339 DSQAITTFS
-348 DTQPSLSLIALD
+348 QPSLNGDIRLIALD

-370 KDSVIG
+370 KDSIIG
-376 QKISTWVRNHFNAQV
+376 QKMSTWVRNHFNAQV
-391 ANSLYEDVYQVKTDV
+391 ANSLYQDVYQVKTDI

-415 STADTADSTTQSGER
+415 STADTADASSQSGER

-441 GATGCRF
+441 GDTGCKF
-448 HSDKHGYLICISVIV
+448 HSDKHGYLLCISAIV
-463 PKSGYFQGTDCS
+463 PKSGYFQGNDTS

-497 PFGFVAGDIGYTDTT
+497 PFGFIAGDIGYTDMTAST
-512 LPAHLLDYS
+512 DQKLDYS
-521 SGFGFVPRF
+521 AGFGFVPRF

-543 MSRRSLLDSM
+543 MSRRSLIDSM

-568 FETLPDNKYVLSREY
+568 YQSLADNKFAQIRQFYPSL
-583 LPVIPKASEQWRFLT
+583 PKASEQWRYLT

-615 YHGSSS
+615 YHGSTSTPVDSS
-621 IPVPVAA
+621 SE
-628 QDIDGA
+628 DIDGS

-652 DVLKPLSMS
+652 DVLKPLAMS

-672 STEVN
+672 STEVK

>member
-69 RVSLVNKFVFVPWSD
+69 RVSLVNKFIFVPWSD
-84 ICGYYEAM
+84 LCGYYEAM

-106 LPYIYNAYLAKA
+106 LPFVYNAYLSMC
-118 LLLKQMGS
+118 LLDNSLGS
-126 AVTFYEIDSTAPSL
+126 VATFYEVDTSVASPI
-140 PETYKL
+140 TYKMSSAIDALTYANSLASQWETEL
-146 SELNSALTFSS
+146 SDHDCNKKFIFTPAQYKDSAVSPNSA
-157 NLETAWKNE
+157 
-166 FATHNCDMPVSFSTA
+166 
-181 QFKETAIPLNSSD
+181 D
-194 YLYKFSVGQKKVL
+194 YLVNFVSGEKHVI

-232 QDWTKVNA
+232 QDWSKVIG
-240 LPIFAYFKAWFD
+240 LPIFAFYKAWFD
-252 TYAPKRSVAWS
+252 TYAPKRSVAWT
-263 DTGVFKFIK
+263 DTAVFKSLK
-272 NTSENYLPNV
+272 SVSDDYLPNLCN
-282 GHDED
+282 DED
-287 FFSVVLTSV
+287 LIDTLLHSL

-311 RNTLSNVGLGSFPYI
+311 RPDIDTVSLGAFSFVDSNGG
-326 NEIGQLSH
+326 
-334 SGEFS
+334 FS
-339 KSELPNFTD
+339 DSQSITTFS
-348 DTQPSLSLIALD
+348 QPSVNGDIRLIALD

-370 KDSVIG
+370 KDSLIG
-376 QKISTWVRNHFNAQV
+376 QKMSTWVRNHFNAQV
-391 ANSLYEDVYQVKTDV
+391 ANSLYQDVYQVKTDI

-415 STADTADSTTQSGER
+415 STADTADASSQSGER

-441 GATGCRF
+441 GDTGCKF
-448 HSDKHGYLICISVIV
+448 HSDKHGYLLCISAIV
-463 PKSGYFQGTDCS
+463 PKSGYFQGNDTS

-497 PFGFVAGDIGYTDTT
+497 PFGFIAGDIGFTDLTAST
-512 LPAHLLDYS
+512 DQKLDYS
-521 SGFGFVPRF
+521 AGFGFVPRF

-543 MSRRSLLDSM
+543 MSRRSLIDSM

-568 FETLPDNKYVLSREY
+568 FLSMPDNKFAKIRQFYPSL
-583 LPVIPKASEQWRFLT
+583 PKASEQWRYLT
-598 KYPWLG
+598 RYPWLG

-615 YHGSSS
+615 YHGSTSTPVDSS
-621 IPVPVAA
+621 SE
-628 QDIDGA
+628 DIDGS

-652 DVLKPLSMS
+652 DELKPIAMS

>member
-1 MSGFKIGGIS
+1 MTGFKIGGIS

-84 ICGYYEAM
+84 LCAYYEAM
-92 LSNMPYNGSVVPTE
+92 LSNMPYNGSVVPTQ
-106 LPYIYNAYLAKA
+106 LPYVYNAYLAKC
-118 LLLKQMGS
+118 LLDTSLGS
-126 AVTFYEIDSTAPSL
+126 VATFYEVDTSVPS
-140 PETYKL
+140 PITYKMCTPSDSL
-146 SELNSALTFSS
+146 TYSNSLASQWATEISSHSCNKKFIFTPAQFRDDAVSPNSA
-157 NLETAWKNE
+157 
-166 FATHNCDMPVSFSTA
+166 
-181 QFKETAIPLNSSD
+181 D
-194 YLYKFSVGQKKVL
+194 YLVNFVSGEKHVL

-225 LGYSLAL
+225 LGYSLAM
-232 QDWTKVNA
+232 QDWSKVIG
-240 LPIFAYFKAWFD
+240 LPLFAFYKAWFD
-252 TYAPKRSVAWS
+252 TYAPKRSVSWT
-263 DTGVFKFIK
+263 DTSVFKFIK
-272 NTSENYLPNV
+272 SVSDDYRPNLCN
-282 GHDED
+282 DED
-287 FFSVVLTSV
+287 NMDSLLHAL

-311 RNTLSNVGLGSFPYI
+311 RSSLENVSLDKFPFITELGVST
-326 NEIGQLSH
+326 ST
-334 SGEFS
+334 
-339 KSELPNFTD
+339 PNFT
-348 DTQPSLSLIALD
+348 TSQQPYSYSTNALSLISFD

-370 KDSVIG
+370 KDSIIG
-376 QKISTWVRNHFNAQV
+376 QKMSTWVRNHFGAQV
-391 ANSLYEDVYQVKTDV
+391 ANSLYQDVYQVKTDI

-415 STADTADSTTQSGER
+415 STADTADASSQSGER

-441 GATGCRF
+441 GDTGCRF
-448 HSDKHGYLICISVIV
+448 HSDKHGYLLCISAIV
-463 PKSGYFQGTDCS
+463 PKSGYFQGNDSS

-497 PFGFVAGDIGYTDTT
+497 PFGFIAGDIGYTDMTAT
-512 LPAHLLDYS
+512 SDDKLDYS
-521 SGFGFVPRF
+521 AGFGFVPRF

-543 MSRRSLLDSM
+543 MSRRSLIDSM

-568 FETLPDNKYVLSREY
+568 YQSMADNKFAKIRQFYPSL
-583 LPVIPKASEQWRFLT
+583 PKASEQWRYLT

-615 YHGSSS
+615 YHGSTSTPVDSS
-621 IPVPVAA
+621 SE
-628 QDIDGA
+628 DIDGA

-652 DVLKPLSMS
+652 DVLKPLAMS
-661 YDTFD
+661 FDTFE

>member
-69 RVSLVNKFVFVPWSD
+69 RVSLVNKFIFVPWSD
-84 ICGYYEAM
+84 LCGYYEAM

-106 LPYIYNAYLAKA
+106 LPFVYNAYLSKC
-118 LLLKQMGS
+118 LLDNSLGS
-126 AVTFYEIDSTAPSL
+126 VATFYEIDTSVPS
-140 PETYKL
+140 PITYKMC
-146 SELNSALTFSS
+146 SAMDALTFAQS
-157 NLETAWKNE
+157 LATQWETELSAHACNKK
-166 FATHNCDMPVSFSTA
+166 FSFTPA
-181 QFKETAIPLNSSD
+181 QFKDSAVSPNSAD
-194 YLYKFSVGQKKVL
+194 YLVNFVSGDKHVI
-207 AAFRYSTRAKH
+207 AAFRYSTRVKH
-218 LRSVLIG
+218 LRSVFIG
-225 LGYSLAL
+225 LGYSLAM
-232 QDWTKVNA
+232 QDWSKVNA
-240 LPIFAYFKAWFD
+240 LPIFAFYKAWFD
-252 TYAPKRSVAWS
+252 SYAPKRTVAWTDTDVFQFLKHIS
-263 DTGVFKFIK
+263 DSYFTNLGNDEDNMDVVFK
-272 NTSENYLPNV
+272 SL
-282 GHDED
+282 
-287 FFSVVLTSV
+287 

-311 RNTLSNVGLGSFPYI
+311 RSDIDNVSLGAFSFVDSNGGFSDSQAITASSQPTI
-326 NEIGQLSH
+326 NGDIR
-334 SGEFS
+334 
-339 KSELPNFTD
+339 
-348 DTQPSLSLIALD
+348 LIALD

-370 KDSVIG
+370 KDSIIG
-376 QKISTWVRNHFNAQV
+376 QKMSTWVRNHFNAQV
-391 ANSLYEDVYQVKTDV
+391 ANSLYQDVYQVQTDI

-415 STADTADSTTQSGER
+415 STADTADASSQSGER

-441 GATGCRF
+441 GDTGCRF
-448 HSDKHGYLICISVIV
+448 HSDRHGYLLCISAIV
-463 PKSGYFQGTDCS
+463 PKSGYFQGNDTS

-497 PFGFVAGDIGYTDTT
+497 PFGFIAGDIGYTDMTADT
-512 LPAHLLDYS
+512 DQKLDYS
-521 SGFGFVPRF
+521 AGFGFVPRF
-530 SGYKFKKNIVNGD
+530 SGFKFKKNIVNGD
-543 MSRRSLLDSM
+543 MSRRSLIDSM

-568 FETLPDNKYVLSREY
+568 YQSLADNKFAQIRQFYPSL
-583 LPVIPKASEQWRFLT
+583 PKASEQWRYLT
-598 KYPWLG
+598 RYPWLG

-615 YHGSSS
+615 YHGSTSTPVDSS
-621 IPVPVAA
+621 SE
-628 QDIDGA
+628 DIDGS

-652 DVLKPLSMS
+652 DVLKPLAMS

-672 STEVN
+672 STEVK

>member
-1 MSGFKIGGIS
+1 MTGFKIGGIS

-30 MDFGFCQPLFCQFLL
+30 MDFGFCQPLFCQLLL

-92 LSNMPYNGSVVPTE
+92 LSNMPYNGSVIPIQ
-106 LPYIYNAYLAKA
+106 LPFTYNAYLSMS
-118 LLLKQMGS
+118 LLVKEIGS
-126 AVTFYEIDSTAPSL
+126 TVTFYEVDTTVSSPL
-140 PETYKL
+140 TYKL
-146 SELNSALTFSS
+146 CTPQEAAKHTTNLGNAFKYALNSHTCSLKVDFTFAQ
-157 NLETAWKNE
+157 E
-166 FATHNCDMPVSFSTA
+166 VSKTVS
-181 QFKETAIPLNSSD
+181 PNSAD
-194 YLYKFSVGQKKVL
+194 YLYKFKSDNKTVL

-218 LRSVLIG
+218 LRSVIIG

-240 LPIFAYFKAWFD
+240 LPLFAFYKAWYD
-252 TYAPKRSVAWS
+252 TYAPKRSVAWT

-282 GHDED
+282 CNDQD
-287 FFSVVLTSV
+287 FFSVVLNAV

-311 RNTLSNVGLGSFPYI
+311 RSTISNVGLETVPYVDEGGTP
-326 NEIGQLSH
+326 NSTNTVTKSSLPY
-334 SGEFS
+334 FS
-339 KSELPNFTD
+339 D
-348 DTQPSLSLIALD
+348 DTPLSMIALD
-360 VVKRLTRFVN
+360 LVKRLTRYVN
-370 KDSVIG
+370 KDSIIG
-376 QKISTWVRNHFNAQV
+376 QKMSNWVRNHFNAQV

-415 STADTADSTTQSGER
+415 STADTADSSTQSGER

-441 GATGCRF
+441 GNTGCRF
-448 HSDKHGYLICISVIV
+448 HSDKHGYLLCISAIV
-463 PKSGYFQGTDCS
+463 PKSGYFQGTDSS
-475 LYGLDRFTLPSA
+475 LYGLDRFTLPSS
-487 DFDALGMEVT
+487 DFDALGMEVS
-497 PFGFVAGDIGYTDTT
+497 PFGFVAGDLGYTDSTATT
-512 LPAHLLDYS
+512 HLDYS

-543 MSRRSLLDSM
+543 MSRRSLIDSM

-560 ILQTGDAL
+560 ILQSGDAL
-568 FETLPDNKYVLSREY
+568 FESKPDNKYALLREFV
-583 LPVIPKASEQWRFLT
+583 PAIPRASEQWRYLT

-604 DYDRIFYNDDV
+604 DFDRIFYNDDV

-621 IPVPVAA
+621 TPALTP
-628 QDIDGA
+628 IDNIDSA
-634 AARPDNFIVQSL
+634 PARADNFIVQSL

-652 DVLKPLSMS
+652 DTLKPLSMS

>member
-84 ICGYYEAM
+84 LCGYYEAM

-106 LPYIYNAYLAKA
+106 LPYVYNAYLSKC
-118 LLLKQMGS
+118 LLDNSLGS
-126 AVTFYEIDSTAPSL
+126 VATFYEIDTSVPSPITYKMSTAMDALKYAQSL
-140 PETYKL
+140 ATQWETEL
-146 SELNSALTFSS
+146 SEHACNKKFSFTPAQYKEFAVSPNSA
-157 NLETAWKNE
+157 
-166 FATHNCDMPVSFSTA
+166 
-181 QFKETAIPLNSSD
+181 D
-194 YLYKFSVGQKKVL
+194 YLVNFVSDDRHVI
-207 AAFRYSTRAKH
+207 AAFRYSTRVKH
-218 LRSVLIG
+218 LRSVFIG

-232 QDWTKVNA
+232 QDWSKVNA
-240 LPIFAYFKAWFD
+240 LPIFAFYKAWFD
-252 TYAPKRSVAWS
+252 TYAPKRTVAWTDTDVFHFLKHIS
-263 DTGVFKFIK
+263 DSYFTNLGNDEDNMDVVFK
-272 NTSENYLPNV
+272 SL
-282 GHDED
+282 
-287 FFSVVLTSV
+287 

-311 RNTLSNVGLGSFPYI
+311 RSDIDNVSLGAFSFVDSNGGFSDSQAITASSQPAI
-326 NEIGQLSH
+326 NGDIR
-334 SGEFS
+334 
-339 KSELPNFTD
+339 
-348 DTQPSLSLIALD
+348 LIALD

-370 KDSVIG
+370 KDSIIG
-376 QKISTWVRNHFNAQV
+376 QKMSTWVRNHFNAQV
-391 ANSLYEDVYQVKTDV
+391 ANSLYQDVYQVKTDI

-415 STADTADSTTQSGER
+415 STADTADASSQSGER

-441 GATGCRF
+441 GDTGCKF
-448 HSDKHGYLICISVIV
+448 HSDRHGYLLCISAIV
-463 PKSGYFQGTDCS
+463 PKSGYFQGNDTS

-497 PFGFVAGDIGYTDTT
+497 PFGFIAGDIGYTDMTADT
-512 LPAHLLDYS
+512 DQKLDYS
-521 SGFGFVPRF
+521 AGFGFVPRF
-530 SGYKFKKNIVNGD
+530 SGFKFKKNIVNGD
-543 MSRRSLLDSM
+543 MSRRSLIDSM

-568 FETLPDNKYVLSREY
+568 YQSLADNKFAQIRQFYPSL
-583 LPVIPKASEQWRFLT
+583 PKASEQWRYLT
-598 KYPWLG
+598 RYPWLG

-615 YHGSSS
+615 YHGSTSTPVDSS
-621 IPVPVAA
+621 SE
-628 QDIDGA
+628 DIDGS

-652 DVLKPLSMS
+652 DVLKPLAMS

-672 STEVN
+672 STEVK

>member
-84 ICGYYEAM
+84 LCGYYEAM
-92 LSNMPYNGSVVPTE
+92 LSNMPYNGSVIPAE
-106 LPYIYNAYLAKA
+106 LPFTFNAYLSKI
-118 LLLKQMGS
+118 LLITSFGS
-126 AVTFYEIDSTAPSL
+126 VATFYEVDTTVPS
-140 PETYKL
+140 PITYKMCSAVDASKHADAL
-146 SELNSALTFSS
+146 KTLWDTENKAHSVSIPDYTITPAQFRDSAVSPNSA
-157 NLETAWKNE
+157 
-166 FATHNCDMPVSFSTA
+166 
-181 QFKETAIPLNSSD
+181 D
-194 YLYKFSVGQKKVL
+194 YLLNFVDGDKHL
-207 AAFRYSTRAKH
+207 IAAFRYSTRAKH

-225 LGYSLAL
+225 LGYSLAM
-232 QDWTKVNA
+232 QDWSKVNA
-240 LPIFAYFKAWFD
+240 LPIFAFYKAWFD
-252 TYAPKRSVAWS
+252 TYAPKRSVSWT
-263 DTGVFKFIK
+263 DTGVYHFLKGV
-272 NTSENYLPNV
+272 NDAYLPNV
-282 GHDED
+282 SNDED
-287 FFSVVLTSV
+287 FYSVVLKSV

-311 RNTLSNVGLGSFPYI
+311 RADMSNVNVSPFPYL
-326 NEIGQLSH
+326 NEVGTPLTMM
-334 SGEFS
+334 EFN
-339 KSELPNFTD
+339 KE
-348 DTQPSLSLIALD
+348 QPSYAADNDLSLIALD

-370 KDSVIG
+370 KDSIIG
-376 QKISTWVRNHFNAQV
+376 QKMSTWVRNHFNAQV
-391 ANSLYEDVYQVKTDV
+391 ANSLYQDVYQIKTDI

-415 STADTADSTTQSGER
+415 STADTADASSQSGER

-441 GATGCRF
+441 GDTGCKF
-448 HSDKHGYLICISVIV
+448 HSDRHGYLLCISAIV
-463 PKSGYFQGTDCS
+463 PKSGYFQGNDTS

-497 PFGFVAGDIGYTDTT
+497 PFGFIAGDIGFTDMTAST
-512 LPAHLLDYS
+512 DQKLDYS

-543 MSRRSLLDSM
+543 MSRRSLIDSM

-568 FETLPDNKYVLSREY
+568 FQSLPDNKFAQIRKFYPSL
-583 LPVIPKASEQWRFLT
+583 PKASEQWRYLT
-598 KYPWLG
+598 RYPWLG

-615 YHGSSS
+615 YHGSTS
-621 IPVPVAA
+621 IPVDSSSE
-628 QDIDGA
+628 DIDGS

-646 FTMKIQ
+646 FTVKIQ
-652 DVLKPLSMS
+652 DVLKPLAMS

-672 STEVN
+672 STEVK

>member
-92 LSNMPYNGSVVPTE
+92 LSNMPYNGSLIPTE
-106 LPYIYNAYLAKA
+106 LPFTYNAYLAKC
-118 LLLKQMGS
+118 LLTSSLGT
-126 AVTFYEIDSTAPSL
+126 AATFYVVDTSVSSPL
-140 PETYKL
+140 TYKMVEPNNVSKYCSTLENNWISENSDHNVTMGNL
-146 SELNSALTFSS
+146 SIASMQTSDTAVSPNSA
-157 NLETAWKNE
+157 
-166 FATHNCDMPVSFSTA
+166 
-181 QFKETAIPLNSSD
+181 D
-194 YLYKFSVGQKKVL
+194 YLYKFKVDNNSVL
-207 AAFRYSTRAKH
+207 AAFSFSTRAKH

-240 LPIFAYFKAWFD
+240 LPIFAFYKAWFD
-252 TYAPKRSVAWS
+252 TYAPKRSIAWT
-263 DTGVFKFIK
+263 DTNVFKFIK
-272 NTSENYLPNV
+272 NTSDSYLPNV
-282 GHDED
+282 GQDEK
-287 FFSVVLTSV
+287 FLSHVLMSV

-311 RNTLSNVGLGSFPYI
+311 RSTIDNVTVGSFPYI
-326 NEIGQLSH
+326 NPDGN
-334 SGEFS
+334 FS
-339 KSELPNFTD
+339 STAGITTSQQPNISTNYI
-348 DTQPSLSLIALD
+348 SLIALD

-370 KDSVIG
+370 KDSIIG
-376 QKISTWVRNHFNAQV
+376 QKMSTWVRNHFNAQV
-391 ANSLYEDVYQVKTDV
+391 ANSLYQDVYQVKTDI
-406 LPLQINDVF
+406 LSLQINDVF

-441 GATGCRF
+441 GETGCRF
-448 HSDKHGYLICISVIV
+448 HSDKHGYLLCISAIV
-463 PKSGYFQGTDCS
+463 PKSGYFQGTDTS
-475 LYGLDRFTLPSA
+475 LYGLDRFTLPSS
-487 DFDALGMEVT
+487 DFDALGMEVS
-497 PFGFVAGDIGYTDTT
+497 PVGFVAGDIGFTDITAST
-512 LPAHLLDYS
+512 PLDYS
-521 SGFGFVPRF
+521 SGFGFVPRY
-530 SGYKFKKNIVNGD
+530 SGFKFKKNIVNGD
-543 MSRRSLLDSM
+543 MSRRSLIDSM

-568 FETLPDNKYVLSREY
+568 YQSLPGNKYALVHQS
-583 LPVIPKASEQWRFLT
+583 LPSIPKASEQWRYLT

-615 YHGSSS
+615 YHGSYSGHVYSPSS
-621 IPVPVAA
+621 N
-628 QDIDGA
+628 IDEL

-652 DVLKPLSMS
+652 DYLKPLTMS

-672 STEVN
+672 TTEVN